1 MGRKG
6 GEGAEGCP
14 CIFHLSIFVFSGS
27 SLGSFDSREGRLH
40 IKECKGRIDPKI
52 AGPVFP
58 LL

>member
-40 IKECKGRIDPKI
+40 IKECKGRI
-52 AGPVFP
+52 
-58 LL
+58 